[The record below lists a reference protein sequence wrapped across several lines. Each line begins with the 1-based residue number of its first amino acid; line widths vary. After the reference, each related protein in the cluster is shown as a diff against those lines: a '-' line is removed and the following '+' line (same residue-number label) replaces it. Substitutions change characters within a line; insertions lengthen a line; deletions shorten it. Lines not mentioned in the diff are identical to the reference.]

1 MSDREIL
8 KAALATTPDCLNL
21 QQLEALV
28 TCPTAPNPHL
38 LQCPRCQAELAM
50 LKSFESTE
58 PLPGEGAAV
67 AWISSHLER
76 KVEQIKNPSRANDLR
91 SPLASASPS
100 WFARLFGTGRIR
112 YGILAGAV
120 ALVAIT
126 SVILLRPSKE
136 PELRAALG
144 NQPVYRSQ
152 QVQLVGPV
160 GDVNRVP
167 KTLDWQAFPGTQ
179 TYKVEVMEVDQSPL
193 WTTEIKDTLVTI
205 PDVVRAKIVPSKPI
219 LWRVTALDSAG
230 KILAISSTQRFLY
243 REQAGASDP
252 VLPQ

>member
-8 KAALATTPDCLNL
+8 KAALATTPECLNL
-21 QQLEALV
+21 QQLEALASS
-28 TCPTAPNPHL
+28 PTQSNPHL

-58 PLPGEGAAV
+58 PLPGEGAAI

-76 KVEQIKNPSRANDLR
+76 RVEQIKNPSRAKDLGSR
-91 SPLASASPS
+91 SASASPS
-100 WFARLFGTGRIR
+100 WFARLFGTGRMR
-112 YGILAGAV
+112 YGVLAGAV

-126 SVILLRPSKE
+126 SVILFRPSKE

-144 NQPVYRSQ
+144 SQPVYRSQ
-152 QVQLVGPV
+152 QVLVVGPA

-167 KTLDWQAFPGTQ
+167 KTLDWQAFPDAQ
-179 TYKVEVMEVDQSPL
+179 TYKVEVMEVDQSLL
-193 WTTEIKDTLVTI
+193 WSTEIKNTFVTI
-205 PDVVRAKIVPSKPI
+205 PDAVRVKIVPSKPI

-230 KILAISSTQRFLY
+230 KILASSSTQRFLY
-243 REQAGASDP
+243 RGQAGASDP